1 MGLSAPLIPL
11 LLCWLFLL
19 GQNSIWYRTGVAPE
33 ATQGSNQSQDNFEA
47 VCQWTS
53 GLYQAPGTEGCGQ
66 AWLAPLKEC
75 TGWSSQGQIGG
86 LHHGPEESCDLTG
99 RKGASFCSGCGWP
112 FQAAPYIAEQRPPPW
127 QSSSNWN
134 AQGRTGSQ
142 TPRRRRSPR
151 SRPKGDGQTG
161 LTTSNDKGSGK
172 GKPGGPKPGF
182 AIASIGSATSKV
194 GGTIVLFHDAE
205 FLGGPVATGL
215 AAGDSAILQRGA
227 PTGRGEHVGGSRAAA
242 KPDAEQGSPSRG
254 GFAEQGPDGT
264 ASCSGG
270 QAGVCSRLVRLHVQ
284 AANSVSG
291 SAVRAK
297 QGPTGFCR
305 ARREVEATAQRIYVI
320 VGQAF
325 RRRTAGQLRGGRH
338 QRHEDCERRDEGPV
352 GNGRDNTTAQG
363 ATSRAAH
370 SLSEGKGESGGSV
383 ARATSKRT
391 HSPAFC
397 SGRRRAGG
405 PSQGPG
411 MSLKILSG
419 PLWALRVQQWTH
431 SVVGCSDFVFPPLA
445 QFFGLHREL
454 DEALRAQGFSSSVAW
469 PDPRI
474 EVDPTD
480 RDAYTTQAW
489 GACVDGSP
497 PRVVPGLGARD
508 RMDSLVSIE
517 SSRGFT
523 RGVDG
528 ASSQA
533 PFADEGPLNCSLDC
547 TVCRAFVHRQFLS
560 NGPDALWVEDAYEYH
575 SNRPPITL
583 GEASRKGQRGRSC
596 VKPLRSCLKHG
607 RCLSSESKQVSFG
620 FEVSFWFPAP
630 TQLQLRRETAAHTVP
645 PAAPQDVS
653 SPTLSHGTPFE
664 GFGRATRPVTASPL
678 STKEGSLGMQ
688 DVIDDL
694 LGDCSLDQRMP
705 CSSSVGLVPESSNFA
720 PSVPAA
726 EAQDARTSTLDFYAA
741 NCSSS
746 VGFVSELSQSS
757 FGATRLLSS
766 SGPIPTWQCA
776 RKKPQSKQSA
786 FRLGAAPY
794 QPAPQ
799 KNAGLHRPLSA
810 AGHFRVAEPQT
821 AALERETPNPY
832 SSFDA
837 IIGLEPWRRS
847 LIGLQ
852 IGTSRSP
859 WRLPD
864 FLALP

>member
-1 MGLSAPLIPL
+1 MSPSIEPDRGNVERCPSARVEVAFAPPRGLSSTPSSTRFYHTCTTSSTSSFWSAWTCMGLSAPLIPL
-11 LLCWLFLL
+11 LLCWLLLL

-53 GLYQAPGTEGCGQ
+53 GLSQARGTEGCGQ
-66 AWLAPLKEC
+66 AWLAPLKER

-86 LHHGPEESCDLTG
+86 LHHGPEESSANALL
-99 RKGASFCSGCGWP
+99 RLLRPYRQKGGLFLLRVWLAVPGCAIYCG
-112 FQAAPYIAEQRPPPW
+112 AAPTSLAIQFQLECPREDRQPNSEKETIAAFSTQRRW
-127 QSSSNWN
+127 TNWVDYKQR
-134 AQGRTGSQ
+134 QGKWER
-142 TPRRRRSPR
+142 
-151 SRPKGDGQTG
+151 QTG
-161 LTTSNDKGSGK
+161 GAKV
-172 GKPGGPKPGF
+172 PGL

-194 GGTIVLFHDAE
+194 GGTIVFFHDAE

-338 QRHEDCERRDEGPV
+338 QRHEDCERRDEGPM

-431 SVVGCSDFVFPPLA
+431 SLVGCSDFVFPPLA

-480 RDAYTTQAW
+480 RDAYATQAW

-497 PRVVPGLGARD
+497 PPGWCPGSALETAWTVWSLSSRPGL
-508 RMDSLVSIE
+508 
-517 SSRGFT
+517 
-523 RGVDG
+523 
-528 ASSQA
+528 
-533 PFADEGPLNCSLDC
+533 
-547 TVCRAFVHRQFLS
+547 
-560 NGPDALWVEDAYEYH
+560 H
-575 SNRPPITL
+575 SW
-583 GEASRKGQRGRSC
+583 G
-596 VKPLRSCLKHG
+596 
-607 RCLSSESKQVSFG
+607 
-620 FEVSFWFPAP
+620 
-630 TQLQLRRETAAHTVP
+630 
-645 PAAPQDVS
+645 
-653 SPTLSHGTPFE
+653 
-664 GFGRATRPVTASPL
+664 
-678 STKEGSLGMQ
+678 
-688 DVIDDL
+688 
-694 LGDCSLDQRMP
+694 
-705 CSSSVGLVPESSNFA
+705 
-720 PSVPAA
+720 
-726 EAQDARTSTLDFYAA
+726 
-741 NCSSS
+741 
-746 VGFVSELSQSS
+746 
-757 FGATRLLSS
+757 
-766 SGPIPTWQCA
+766 
-776 RKKPQSKQSA
+776 
-786 FRLGAAPY
+786 
-794 QPAPQ
+794 
-799 KNAGLHRPLSA
+799 
-810 AGHFRVAEPQT
+810 
-821 AALERETPNPY
+821 
-832 SSFDA
+832 
-837 IIGLEPWRRS
+837 
-847 LIGLQ
+847 
-852 IGTSRSP
+852 
-859 WRLPD
+859 
-864 FLALP
+864 